1 MNHFKSIIV
10 ILIFAMYSLRGFA
23 QNQNCDSIML
33 NQAIVNLHNLTD
45 TSNLVLFYR
54 SNGISIHV
62 PKRQILLRKNE
73 LDITEQAIYQRFTF
87 IESGNLRYGS
97 QDFKFTDKAFY
108 MARRY
113 LDTGKCIVYYD
124 HREIK
129 SVKRVNYRYTNCVKY
144 VRYLFEPGVFLQ
156 STLVN

>member
-1 MNHFKSIIV
+1 MKHLKFV
-10 ILIFAMYSLRGFA
+10 FAVLIGLVNSLMGSA

-33 NQAIVNLHNLTD
+33 NQVIVNLHNLTD

-54 SNGISIHV
+54 SNGISILV

-73 LDITEQAIYQRFTF
+73 LEMTEQAIQQRFTF
-87 IESGNLRYGS
+87 IESGSLRYTF
-97 QDFKFTDKAFY
+97 QNFNFTDKAFY

-113 LDTGKCIVYYD
+113 LDTGKCVVYYN

-129 SVKRVNYRYTNCVKY
+129 MVKKVNYRYTNCVKY
-144 VRYLFEPGVFLQ
+144 VRYLFEPDVFLQ
-156 STLVN
+156 GALVN